1 MERKKEYKN
10 MEKELNESKEREWTQ
25 EDIELLKEYLM
36 GGK

>member
-1 MERKKEYKN
+1 MK
-10 MEKELNESKEREWTQ
+10 MEKEQNEAKKREWTQ

>member
-1 MERKKEYKN
+1 
-10 MEKELNESKEREWTQ
+10 MEKEQNEAKKREWTQ